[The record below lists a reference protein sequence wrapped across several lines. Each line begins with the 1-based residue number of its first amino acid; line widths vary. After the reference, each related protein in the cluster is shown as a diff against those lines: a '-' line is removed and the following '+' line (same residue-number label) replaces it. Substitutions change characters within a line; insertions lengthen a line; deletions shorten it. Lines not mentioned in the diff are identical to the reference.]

1 MKCKKFAKT
10 MAFLTVLLACQTNA
24 YAAVNYLGSYFN
36 SPSNSLG
43 DLAAGNTYSFVGGSL
58 FNGDSFDQS
67 FSFSLTGNNSL
78 DIGIADINLR
88 PFLEGNDLQYSLFNS
103 SGSAVSGVNSFF
115 NNLTTG
121 SYVLRVSGNVAGL
134 FGSAYSASMNVAA
147 VPAVPEPEEWAML
160 LAGLCIV
167 TLKFSRKRQEDLVAS
182 RLDVSPGP
190 GLIGA

>member
-1 MKCKKFAKT
+1 MKLKMFTKSI
-10 MAFLTVLLACQTNA
+10 AFLMVLLASQTNA
-24 YAAVNYLGSYFN
+24 NAAVNYLGSYFN
-36 SPSNSLG
+36 SGNNSIG
-43 DLAAGNTYSFVGGSL
+43 DLSSGNTYSFVGGSL

-88 PFLEGNDLQYSLFNS
+88 PFLEGTDLQYSLFSN
-103 SGSAVSGVNSFF
+103 GSAISGVNSFF
-115 NNLTTG
+115 NNLSAG
-121 SYVLRVSGNVAGL
+121 SYVLKVSGNVAGL

-182 RLDVSPGP
+182 KVDVSPSP